1 MMSMKLIIAIVK
13 DNDASDLIDA
23 VINAGFRITKLAT
36 TGGFLKSGNSTLLIG
51 VEEKN
56 VDQVIEVINYI
67 CESKKQIETE
77 TPQVKVGG
85 ATIFVVDVNKFVKI

>member
-1 MMSMKLIIAIVK
+1 MGMKLIIAIVQ

-23 VINAGFRITKLAT
+23 VIDAGFRITKLAT

-51 VEEKN
+51 VEEKD
-56 VDQVIEVINYI
+56 VDQVIKVINYI

-77 TPQVKVGG
+77 TSKVKVGG
-85 ATIFVVDVNKFVKI
+85 ATIFVVDVNKFIKI